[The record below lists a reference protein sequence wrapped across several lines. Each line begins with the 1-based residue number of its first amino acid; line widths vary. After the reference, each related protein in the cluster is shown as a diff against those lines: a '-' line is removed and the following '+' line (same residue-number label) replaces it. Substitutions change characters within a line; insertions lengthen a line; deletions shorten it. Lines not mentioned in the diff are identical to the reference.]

1 MPERTQGSKYGRAA
15 AKVAADGGKA
25 IDEYFRRC
33 LQMTPQQY
41 LMEPARLTA
50 RLSAAQHRA
59 IALHFFPQAPIAAVK
74 PEPAKAA
81 PPRAASKPSQPPQG
95 RVAKLYRLIPE
106 ERRPLVA
113 AIASGSLAIAIGAAM
128 HIHPIAPAAAPVR
141 STIMSTWP
149 DCRRLAPEVDGCV
162 YAMHRDVAWS
172 TIAEFLGQDEAALR
186 ANNRRLTGDFAP
198 KGAQVVVWRRRGQL
212 FEEPQQ

>member
-1 MPERTQGSKYGRAA
+1 MPERAQGSQYGRAA

-59 IALHFFPQAPIAAVK
+59 LALNFFPQSPIAAVK

-81 PPRAASKPSQPPQG
+81 PPQAVAAPPRLPQS
-95 RVAKLYRLIPE
+95 RFAKSYRLIPE
-106 ERRPLVA
+106 ERRPFVA
-113 AIASGSLAIAIGAAM
+113 AIASGLLAVAIGAAM
-128 HIHPIAPAAAPVR
+128 HIHPLAPAAPPVR
-141 STIMSTWP
+141 STITSSWP
-149 DCRRLAPEVDGCV
+149 DCRRLTPEVDGCV

-172 TIAEFLGQDEAALR
+172 TIAGFLGQDEAELR

-198 KGAQVVVWRRRGQL
+198 KGAQIAVWRRRGQL
-212 FEEPQQ
+212 IEEPQQ

>member
-1 MPERTQGSKYGRAA
+1 MPERAQGSQYGRAA

-59 IALHFFPQAPIAAVK
+59 LALHFFPQSPIAAVK
-74 PEPAKAA
+74 PDPAEAA
-81 PPRAASKPSQPPQG
+81 PPSAAPKPPRLPRSHI
-95 RVAKLYRLIPE
+95 AKLYRLIPE
-106 ERRPLVA
+106 ERRPPIA
-113 AIASGSLAIAIGAAM
+113 AIASGLLAAAIGAA
-128 HIHPIAPAAAPVR
+128 IHFHPLAPAAAPVR
-141 STIMSTWP
+141 STVVSSWP
-149 DCRRLAPEVDGCV
+149 DCRRLTPEVDGCV

-198 KGAQVVVWRRRGQL
+198 KGKTILVWRGRGQL
-212 FEEPQQ
+212 IEEPQQ